1 MKFSDDVRAEAAL
14 AKPKEKEGWNQK
26 EEKKNYTIWQGGIR
40 SLKLFL

>member
-26 EEKKNYTIWQGGIR
+26 EGKK
-40 SLKLFL
+40 KLYHLTGRD